1 MKNKFI
7 LILMAS
13 VLFISGCED
22 KSEGERTVETEPF
35 QYGAGDVVKRGYL
48 DKSGNIWF
56 ATTKEGVFKYD
67 GKTFTNIS
75 TKDGLCSDMV
85 DAIIEDDNGLMW
97 FGTAKGLCSYD
108 GAHFVNIPL
117 PQEDTES
124 VSPETG
130 LPSRK
135 TEIIL
140 SLIQAKN
147 GDFWI
152 GSDASGAYRY
162 DGEAFTSYLRF
173 EGRVQPDDNVYNNC
187 ITSIIEDSE
196 GHVWISSFTHGGL
209 NEYDGNKMIHHALK
223 DGYGDGMIST
233 SYMDSSENLWFGT
246 RNGGIYKYDGK
257 TFEKIVD
264 AKTGESIAMASIVE
278 DKNGTI
284 WIGSFARKGVYKYDG
299 EFIVSLD
306 IKGSEQLND
315 IKCIATDKE
324 GNIWF
329 GGRYGILYR
338 YDGKELKDFT
348 QIKRGE

>member
-1 MKNKFI
+1 
-7 LILMAS
+7 
-13 VLFISGCED
+13 
-22 KSEGERTVETEPF
+22 
-35 QYGAGDVVKRGYL
+35 
-48 DKSGNIWF
+48 
-56 ATTKEGVFKYD
+56 
-67 GKTFTNIS
+67 
-75 TKDGLCSDMV
+75 
-85 DAIIEDDNGLMW
+85 
-97 FGTAKGLCSYD
+97 
-108 GAHFVNIPL
+108 
-117 PQEDTES
+117 
-124 VSPETG
+124 
-130 LPSRK
+130 
-135 TEIIL
+135 
-140 SLIQAKN
+140 
-147 GDFWI
+147 
-152 GSDASGAYRY
+152 
-162 DGEAFTSYLRF
+162 LRF
-173 EGRVQPDDNVYNNC
+173 EGRVQPDDHVYNNC

-299 EFIVSLD
+299 ESIVSLD